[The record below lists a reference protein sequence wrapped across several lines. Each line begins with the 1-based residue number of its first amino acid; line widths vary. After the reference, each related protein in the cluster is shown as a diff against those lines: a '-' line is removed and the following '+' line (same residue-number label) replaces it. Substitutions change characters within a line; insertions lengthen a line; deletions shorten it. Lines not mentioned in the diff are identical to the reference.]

1 MFLKPEAVMIV
12 VVTVSLLLT
21 GSSINY
27 RKQCKK
33 LAETLLASKVVPPPD
48 GKGTL

>member
-1 MFLKPEAVMIV
+1 MFLKPEAVMIAV
-12 VVTVSLLLT
+12 LTVSLLLT

-27 RKQCKK
+27 RKKCKTF
-33 LAETLLASKVVPPPD
+33 AETLLAFKVVPPPD